1 MTKKTPKLSNYEAS
15 RWMALLKAIDVV
27 EENCHVL
34 KKNFDEIE
42 LKPVALKH
50 YINSMATKIQND
62 LDKEDARNEKKFDLR
77 SQVVERVAKLIPT
90 PSHGA

>member
-1 MTKKTPKLSNYEAS
+1 MTKKTPEMSNYETS

-27 EENCHVL
+27 EENCQVL

-50 YINSMATKIQND
+50 YINSMSTKIQHD
-62 LDKEDARNEKKFDLR
+62 LDKEDAKNEKKGDLR
-77 SQVVERVAKLIPT
+77 SLVVEKVANLTPT
-90 PSHGA
+90 P

>member
-1 MTKKTPKLSNYEAS
+1 MTKKTRKLSNYEAS

-27 EENCHVL
+27 EENCVVL

-50 YINSMATKIQND
+50 YINSMATKIQHD
-62 LDKEDARNEKKFDLR
+62 LDKEDARNQQNDDLR
-77 SQVVERVAKLIPT
+77 SMVVEKVANLIPT
-90 PSHGA
+90 P